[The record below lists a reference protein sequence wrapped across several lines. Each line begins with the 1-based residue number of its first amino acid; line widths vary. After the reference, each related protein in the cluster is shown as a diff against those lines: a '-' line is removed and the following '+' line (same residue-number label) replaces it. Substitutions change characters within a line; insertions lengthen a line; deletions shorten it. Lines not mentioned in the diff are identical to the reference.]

1 MSGGTAIA
9 AVLFDLDGTLLDT
22 APDLARAVNRQ
33 RRERG
38 LDAVPLARLRP
49 AVSQGAR
56 GMLRVAFDLHP
67 GQERY
72 EAMREEFL
80 AYYLADLCVETRLFP
95 GMEAVLRTLEADGI
109 AWGIVTNK
117 LHRFTEPLLAR
128 MALGARAACVVS
140 GDTAARAKPHPDP
153 LLEAARRIDMAPERC
168 LYVGDDER
176 DVQAA
181 HAARMIPVVALWGYL
196 GDGNPPKAWGAPHLK
211 AHPGELLRLLGPDPA
226 TRLMP

>member
-1 MSGGTAIA
+1 MKAAID

-38 LDAVPLARLRP
+38 LEPVPLERLRP

-56 GMLRVAFDLHP
+56 GMLRVAFDLMP
-67 GQERY
+67 GQEHY
-72 EAMREEFL
+72 ETMREEFL
-80 AYYLADLCVETRLFP
+80 AYYLAEVCVETRFFA
-95 GMEAVLRTLEADGI
+95 GMELVLHTLEARGI

-117 LHRFTEPLLAR
+117 LHRFTMPLLER
-128 MALGARAACVVS
+128 MDLHRRPACIVS

-153 LLEAARRIDMAPERC
+153 LLEASRRIDIAPERC

-181 HAARMIPVVALWGYL
+181 VAAGMLPVVALWGYL
-196 GDGNPPKAWGAPHLK
+196 GDGNAPHTWGSTHLK
-211 AHPGELLRLLGPDPA
+211 VQPEEVLELL
-226 TRLMP
+226 

>member
-1 MSGGTAIA
+1 MSTRAK

-33 RRERG
+33 RRDRG
-38 LDAVPLARLRP
+38 LEPVALERLRP

-56 GMLRVAFDLHP
+56 GMLRVAFDLLP
-67 GQERY
+67 GHADY

-80 AYYLADLCVETRLFP
+80 AHYLAELCVETRLFP
-95 GMEAVLRTLEADGI
+95 GMEPVLRTLEARGI

-117 LHRFTEPLLAR
+117 LHRFTVPLIER
-128 MALGARAACVVS
+128 MALHARAACVVS

-153 LLEAARRIDMAPERC
+153 LLEASRRIGVHPADC
-168 LYVGDDER
+168 LYIGDDER

-181 HAARMIPVVALWGYL
+181 LAAGMLPVVALWGYL
-196 GDGNPPKAWGAPHLK
+196 GEGNPPQAWGAAHLTSEPK
-211 AHPGELLRLLGPDPA
+211 ELLGLL
-226 TRLMP
+226 

>member
-1 MSGGTAIA
+1 MTPQVD

-33 RRERG
+33 RRERR
-38 LDAVPLARLRP
+38 LEPVPLARLRP

-56 GMLRVAFDLHP
+56 GMLRVAFGLAP
-67 GQERY
+67 GDENY

-80 AYYLADLCVETRLFP
+80 AYYLADLCVETRFFA
-95 GMEAVLRTLEADGI
+95 GMEFVLRTLEARGI
-109 AWGIVTNK
+109 AWGVVTNK
-117 LHRFTEPLLAR
+117 LHRFTMPLLER
-128 MALGARAACVVS
+128 MSLHERAACIVS

-153 LLEAARRIDMAPERC
+153 LLEASRRIDVAPQRC

-181 HAARMIPVVALWGYL
+181 LAAGMVPVVALWGYL
-196 GDGNPPKAWGAPHLK
+196 GEENPPEAWGARHLQ
-211 AHPGELLRLLGPDPA
+211 AQPEDVLALL
-226 TRLMP
+226 